1 MTNPVSMTAALKHR
15 AIPLPASSVLQMMQW
30 AGLVEDVEY
39 TSSSG
44 SGEIKHFL
52 RLTERGLAYG
62 VNLASPVSK
71 EKTEVAIYPSRLGA
85 ILRQCHGGLGRYIEM
100 NVP

>member
-1 MTNPVSMTAALKHR
+1 MGRPGGKRRIH
-15 AIPLPASSVLQMMQW
+15 VL
-30 AGLVEDVEY
+30 VR
-39 TSSSG
+39 

-52 RLTERGLAYG
+52 RLTERGLAYS
-62 VNLASPVSK
+62 VNLAGPVSK

>member
-1 MTNPVSMTAALKHR
+1 MTSPVSVTAALKER
-15 AIPLPASSVLQMMQW
+15 GVTLPAASVLQMMQW
-30 AGLVEDVEY
+30 VGLVEEVEY

-44 SGEIKHFL
+44 SGEIKRFL

-62 VNLASPVSK
+62 INVPGPVSK
-71 EKTEVAIYPSRLGA
+71 EKTEVAIYPSVLGA
-85 ILRQCHGGLGRYIEM
+85 ILRHCHGGPGRYIEM